1 MPYLLHTSILL
12 TACFAFYWLLLRRE
26 TFFKLNRWVLISSI
40 LISIG
45 LPFIS
50 IPESWSL
57 KQQEPIVELIKTA
70 VPTITEVAETPL
82 AIEKNNTISTGQDTA
97 PNDIQPT
104 KIQETT
110 NLSTL
115 DFNQVL
121 RYLYFIGLGVFA
133 LTFLVQLLLLIA
145 KITSL
150 NSMKDG
156 KYRIVE
162 LVKDE
167 APYSFFNA
175 IFVNPAKYDPDTF
188 EQIIDHEKIHIRQ
201 VHFFDKMIAEIVLIV
216 FWFNPIVWLYR
227 RAITNN
233 LEYLTDHSMLRQGTE
248 KQRYQLSLLQ
258 VSVPQHPLNLTTNY
272 NQSFLKDR
280 ITMMNTKKSSARSFW
295 KYLFILPLFGLSMMS
310 MNNVVSNEKNET
322 FTQEKTTQNIDNER
336 ISNTTITDT
345 IPNEPERKYYVD
357 ENGEEHSK
365 TEEHEYNQE
374 DESHFYVNGDGEE
387 LVYDSESGG
396 TIRKQDLKNGLK
408 RETKSKLNK
417 HTEVTTD
424 GTGKVITEI
433 RYYSGDT
440 NTRPGTWQGEIAG
453 NQVCFQINNS
463 RPAQHSMWISSE
475 CFDKSELSNIPI
487 GARSSFTVKR
497 DAGILTFEGE
507 FGQDNF
513 GEGKFKFAGSAAF
526 AKYLKSEGVDIKD
539 ENDRDLLHFFFA
551 DINKNYVKELRT
563 KRFDISGGFLRDLAI
578 HDVSMDYIKSLD
590 KLGFE
595 IESTRELIEA
605 KIHGISP
612 EYAEELSK
620 LGFDNL
626 SLDEIKHAKIHGVTA
641 KFAADM
647 RAAGFPN
654 LSLEDLKHGA
664 IHGVSPEYVQSLS
677 SVGFDNL
684 QYEDIINAK
693 IHGVSTDYVREVR
706 AMGYKD
712 AELDEIQG
720 LKIHGVSESYLKSI
734 RAAGFPDVNL
744 EDIKGLKIHGVSPN
758 YINKMKR
765 MGFRNLDLDDIKGA
779 KIHGVSPEY
788 IDSLRDLGFDNDR
801 LQDYVNARIHGLT
814 PRYVERARD
823 GGYNLQ
829 KMEDYINIK
838 IRGVR
843 L

>member
-26 TFFKLNRWVLISSI
+26 TFFRLNRWVLISSI

-57 KQQEPIVELIKTA
+57 QRSEPIAELAELAI
-70 VPTITEVAETPL
+70 PTITEISEQPL
-82 AIEKNNTISTGQDTA
+82 ELEENNTISSAET
-97 PNDIQPT
+97 IQTRVT
-104 KIQETT
+104 KVQETT
-110 NLSTL
+110 LLSTL
-115 DFNQVL
+115 EFSQIL
-121 RYLYFIGLGVFA
+121 KYLYFIGLGVFA

-145 KITSL
+145 KMTSL

-175 IFVNPAKYDPDTF
+175 IFVNPSKYDSDTF
-188 EQIIDHEKIHIRQ
+188 EQIIDHEKIHIKQ
-201 VHFFDKMIAEIVLIV
+201 VHFFDKMIAEIVLII

-233 LEYLTDHSMLRQGTE
+233 LEYLTDHSMLQQGTE

-310 MNNVVSNEKNET
+310 MNSVVPNENNEKLT
-322 FTQEKTTQNIDNER
+322 IEKSIQSTDNEQ
-336 ISNTTITDT
+336 ISNISATDT
-345 IPNEPERKYYVD
+345 IPDDSERKYYVD

-365 TEEHEYNQE
+365 TEETEYVVE
-374 DESHFYVNGDGEE
+374 DESHFYVNEDGEE
-387 LVYDSESGG
+387 LVYDSESGT
-396 TIRKQDLKNGLK
+396 TIRKQDLKNGHK
-408 RETKSKLNK
+408 RETKSKRNK

-433 RYYSGDT
+433 KYYTTDI

-463 RPAQHSMWISSE
+463 RPSQHSMWISTE

-487 GARSSFTVKR
+487 GTRSSFTVTR
-497 DAGILTFEGE
+497 EAGTMTFEGE
-507 FGQDNF
+507 FGQNNF
-513 GEGKFKFAGSAAF
+513 GNGDFKFAGNAGF

-551 DINKNYVKELRT
+551 NINKNYVKDLRA
-563 KRFDISGGFLRDLAI
+563 KDFDISGEFLRDLAI

-595 IESTRELIEA
+595 IESTRELVEA
-605 KIHGISP
+605 KIHGISS
-612 EYAEELSK
+612 EYATGLSQ

-626 SLDEIKHAKIHGVTA
+626 SLDEIKHAKIHGVS
-641 KFAADM
+641 AAYASNM
-647 RAAGFPN
+647 KAAGFPN

-664 IHGVSPEYVQSLS
+664 IHGISSDYVKSLAS
-677 SVGFDNL
+677 EGFKNL
-684 QYEDIINAK
+684 HFDDIVNAK
-693 IHGVSTDYVREVR
+693 IHGLSSNYIREVR
-706 AMGYKD
+706 AMGYKG
-712 AELDEIQG
+712 AELEDIKNLKIHGITKDYLRSIRDAGFPDVSLDDITG
-720 LKIHGVSESYLKSI
+720 LKIHGVTARYI
-734 RAAGFPDVNL
+734 QRL
-744 EDIKGLKIHGVSPN
+744 EQ
-758 YINKMKR
+758 
-765 MGFRNLDLDDIKGA
+765 MGFRNLDIDDISGA
-779 KIHGVSPEY
+779 KIHGVSPDY
-788 IDSLRDLGFDNDR
+788 IDSLRELGFDNTR
-801 LQDYVNARIHGLT
+801 LQDYVNARIHGVT
-814 PRYVERARD
+814 PRYIERARD
-823 GGYNLQ
+823 GGYNL
-829 KMEDYINIK
+829 KRLEDYVDIK